1 MIDGKTTLQFE
12 VPHCNVSS
20 SFLPFQRSSLKTTC
34 PLPANEIIICSA
46 ARFQAP
52 FGLYARVAYHFS
64 SLPGPRNDQ
73 CPFGKFLARTAT
85 RDEFSSRTS
94 WLPFLVQSMS
104 FYFDIKM
111 MRSSKFL
118 QLNCSFSINSWTSW
132 SRSRFVR
139 IGEVFHSNTTVS
151 PSMLS
156 SSRY

>member
-20 SFLPFQRSSLKTTC
+20 SFLPFQRSSGQKGLKTTC

-85 RDEFSSRTS
+85 RDQFSSRTS

-118 QLNCSFSINSWTSW
+118 QLNREF
-132 SRSRFVR
+132 FLHQFLDFL
-139 IGEVFHSNTTVS
+139 E
-151 PSMLS
+151 
-156 SSRY
+156 